1 MRLPLKPEGRAMAAA
16 VLALALAGCATETAM
31 KPDPVEGAVVQP
43 LQDIGLV
50 RGEIPAVLK
59 SAVAAPYALGDPPDC
74 AAMASEVAAI
84 DAVLGPDIDAPAAK
98 GGKGPVKLFAAA
110 IRGALGLPFRGVVRQ
125 ISGAE
130 KRDEERAEAVLAG
143 VSRRAFLKGAAR
155 AAGCPPPALPPG

>member
-1 MRLPLKPEGRAMAAA
+1 MASVVLALSLGACATQAPLKPG
-16 VLALALAGCATETAM
+16 
-31 KPDPVEGAVVQP
+31 PVEGAVVQP
-43 LQDIGLV
+43 FQDIGLV

-59 SAVAAPYALGDPPDC
+59 SAVAAPYELGNPPDC

-84 DAVLGPDIDAPAAK
+84 DAVLGPDIDAPAVK
-98 GGKGPVKLFAAA
+98 GGQGPVKLFAAA

-130 KRDEERAEAVLAG
+130 KRDEARAEAVLAG

-155 AAGCPPPALPPG
+155 AAGCPAAPLPAN